1 MVDPKK
7 KGLAD
12 IHQGI
17 NKFVFVPYRTLAT
30 YGSSSP
36 TYYRVADQDTSG

>member
-17 NKFVFVPYRTLAT
+17 NKFVFVPY
-30 YGSSSP
+30 P
-36 TYYRVADQDTSG
+36 THMAFQSNLRVADQDTSG